1 MAIHATKFR
10 LLVFFLMFFQVVAIC
25 YKSSLPSVIKAQ
37 QSMYAPLSADTAS
50 QEESVAKGVIH
61 EVLYSPEKLLL
72 SDALLSPIPT
82 FQFGFIV
89 IPACFLCVI
98 FSFFTS
104 INLKEQPF
112 FFTNSYFHTL
122 FLIVILTNAP

>member
-37 QSMYAPLSADTAS
+37 QSMYAPLSADTAF

-72 SDALLSPIPT
+72 SVALL
-82 FQFGFIV
+82 
-89 IPACFLCVI
+89 
-98 FSFFTS
+98 
-104 INLKEQPF
+104 
-112 FFTNSYFHTL
+112 
-122 FLIVILTNAP
+122 